1 VGFTMLITAVG
12 FQWYLFCDS
21 FWVQWYNDANNTA
34 WTPVPVNLYSMVD
47 AMFGVATVLI
57 SFGALIGKVSPL
69 QLMVMTVIELFLHA
83 CDAKAL
89 LDGFM
94 KLQDMGGTYAEH
106 MFGAYFGLAVSFVLG
121 VPKSAPSMGTVPDI
135 FSLVGTLFLW
145 IYWPSFVSG
154 AAVPDS
160 RQQQQAIVNT
170 ILSLSASTIITFV
183 WSSLLGKDGRF
194 RPVDIQN
201 ATLAGGVAI
210 GASANLD
217 LGPLSAVVIGLVAGS
232 VSCFGFNVIQPW
244 LENTW
249 GLHDSCGI
257 HNLHAMPS
265 VIGAVASIFVV
276 YYENSNGRHVGADI
290 YGDNGASQWWRQALS
305 IVYCMGF
312 AIAAGVVTGHIL
324 KALAETEEEKSNFS
338 EFKDEAYWE
347 TAEDFGKTI
356 EGEIELHS
364 KA

>member
-1 VGFTMLITAVG
+1 
-12 FQWYLFCDS
+12 
-21 FWVQWYNDANNTA
+21 
-34 WTPVPVNLYSMVD
+34 
-47 AMFGVATVLI
+47 
-57 SFGALIGKVSPL
+57 
-69 QLMVMTVIELFLHA
+69 
-83 CDAKAL
+83 
-89 LDGFM
+89 
-94 KLQDMGGTYAEH
+94 
-106 MFGAYFGLAVSFVLG
+106 LG

-170 ILSLSASTIITFV
+170 ILALSASTIITFV

-217 LGPLSAVVIGLVAGS
+217 LGPLAAVIIGLVAGS
-232 VSCFGFNVIQPW
+232 VSAFGFNVIQPY

-265 VIGAVASIFVV
+265 VVGAIASIFVV
-276 YYENSNGRHVGADI
+276 SYENSGGRHEGEDI
-290 YGDNGASQWWRQALS
+290 YGDNGPRQWWIQLLS
-305 IVYCMGF
+305 IFYCMGF

-338 EFKDEAYWE
+338 EFRDEAYWE
-347 TAEDFGKTI
+347 TAEDFGKTV
-356 EGEIELHS
+356 ENEIEMHT